1 MYRPKG
7 GKASPHWPWTQIGG
21 LGKPDD
27 GTVDGCAV
35 VYSPRSTLYMAAT
48 IIPCDIQYATGVVCF
63 VNQRPM
69 TQNNHPTM
77 PPPQPS
83 PPPSPPS
90 LPPTFVNAL
99 VQSEQSIFR
108 TLTAAVC
115 KLQSGASLRT
125 TCDVFISGMF
135 PPQNIATTPESPLC
149 GDLYWRSHDLNEPS
163 DKVQN
168 FARTAAGGAYCWPSC
183 ETFKRHPDAVVA
195 RSGCLTFLRNACPLV
210 ASVEAQN
217 ACATHLRPPPS
228 PPPSQSPPPPFMDT
242 LEHVGFRTLGEGRCP
257 IIYPSPP
264 PPYRSNAK
272 VEAVASNSGPRI
284 QPSDQVVGAISA
296 DRVLMENVQ
305 SLWEVEFP
313 KESATAIVNYCSQ
326 RCAKLF
332 SNGPATCVGFSAL
345 TNRIKLRDACNSLPP
360 VSYIDMHLACIV
372 RLDRWLDRERSYR
385 TESKW
390 SRATSA
396 YRLDR
401 LAYNPIHY
409 ARLSTVNSL
418 VLLQH
423 LTIRRCTHGIDCT
436 AWHATSTRWQKHG
449 TTAAVAAAA

>member
-7 GKASPHWPWTQIGG
+7 GKASPHWPWTLIGG

-168 FARTAAGGAYCWPSC
+168 FHCAHSSR
-183 ETFKRHPDAVVA
+183 
-195 RSGCLTFLRNACPLV
+195 GCILLAFLRNIQTPSRCCRGKKWMLDVFEKCLSIGCKCGGAERLC
-210 ASVEAQN
+210 N
-217 ACATHLRPPPS
+217 A
-228 PPPSQSPPPPFMDT
+228 
-242 LEHVGFRTLGEGRCP
+242 
-257 IIYPSPP
+257 
-264 PPYRSNAK
+264 
-272 VEAVASNSGPRI
+272 
-284 QPSDQVVGAISA
+284 
-296 DRVLMENVQ
+296 
-305 SLWEVEFP
+305 
-313 KESATAIVNYCSQ
+313 SATTS
-326 RCAKLF
+326 K
-332 SNGPATCVGFSAL
+332 PT
-345 TNRIKLRDACNSLPP
+345 P
-360 VSYIDMHLACIV
+360 VAV
-372 RLDRWLDRERSYR
+372 
-385 TESKW
+385 
-390 SRATSA
+390 TSA
-396 YRLDR
+396 
-401 LAYNPIHY
+401 PIH
-409 ARLSTVNSL
+409 
-418 VLLQH
+418 
-423 LTIRRCTHGIDCT
+423 G
-436 AWHATSTRWQKHG
+436 
-449 TTAAVAAAA
+449 